1 MKSENFK
8 LVMHKNQM
16 CMYILIIFL
25 ILCSNVKS
33 KNEKSQDWPFLTYYY
48 NVPDVGKNPEIS
60 NLSIAP
66 VKSTKNYVSP
76 TIQGMLPV
84 GKINQGIYDPA
95 STSSETVMEKKLD
108 DIENSNRNML
118 SQENVSI
125 LNAAQKNNLSRGKTQ
140 SIAYNGK
147 STYSDSSI
155 RNMKKIRPLNSSSEY
170 DNSSEG
176 KLAELSGPTPNRRM
190 KILKENGKI
199 QKLFENNKKSKINKK
214 ELGNYL
220 HLLKKMNSFTMKKVS
235 SMSNHFEKL
244 LLSLKED
251 IADAKKFKI

>member
-1 MKSENFK
+1 MKSENLK
-8 LVMHKNQM
+8 LVMYKNQM
-16 CMYILIIFL
+16 CMYFLIIFL

-33 KNEKSQDWPFLTYYY
+33 KNYKNEKSQDWPFLTYYY

-60 NLSIAP
+60 ISPAN
-66 VKSTKNYVSP
+66 STKNYVSP

-118 SQENVSI
+118 SKENVSI
-125 LNAAQKNNLSRGKTQ
+125 LDAAQKNNLSRGKTQ
-140 SIAYNGK
+140 YFGK
-147 STYSDSSI
+147 NTFSDSSI
-155 RNMKKIRPLNSSSEY
+155 RTIKKIRPLNPSSEF
-170 DNSSEG
+170 DIRGEG

-251 IADAKKFKI
+251 IADAKKYKI